1 MKIEYMLIENWR
13 SFYGINEIIF
23 STHEEK
29 NVTLVRAENGVGKT
43 SLLAALN
50 WCLFGILPPAE
61 DFQNPKNLL
70 NNHALNKD
78 RASQTKIEVDF
89 EHRGKKFKAS
99 RTFDQKSQRTNA
111 LKLVELKD
119 GVQTPLSAAVNVD
132 RFINSVLPKEMA
144 PHFFF
149 YGEATSRYADESG
162 AKAFGSAVKN
172 ILGATIAGLALKD
185 LEKAFKAYKREA
197 TDNTNAD
204 ALRKQQQIDEIE
216 VSKKELLEQ
225 LETAKNEEVAAE
237 NIIDQIN
244 KQLLGAEQVGKD
256 QARRDKLNNELKGL
270 KSGFERSAVEAQK
283 WFDKYGTALLAK
295 SFISDVKNLLDKE
308 DTRKKIPGPFNE
320 KFVNEVLEDEQCIC
334 GRPIGHGS
342 AEEKHVK
349 SLLSSASDETM
360 INRVLSTNIALGRL
374 GEKGD
379 NGWRARQR
387 SQQEQVRIQERIAII
402 EAELEEIS
410 ERLLQNDIKDIAQK
424 EQALKNAKSKQRLA
438 IATQERTNGTLS
450 SNERRIEGLIREQD
464 ALLAQSRA
472 AKRFVKRAQLAG
484 DLYNRLEARLY
495 DEEGFAR
502 IDIKL
507 KIDKIIS
514 AFMRKPLTV
523 SIDENYRVTV
533 KDEDGNI
540 ASNSTG
546 EKQMLGLAFTG
557 AIAGFARDRASEEDD
572 ILLSGT
578 EAPLVVDSP
587 FGHLDATYRSGV
599 ADFLPKM
606 APQVILLLSSS
617 QASPEVLKEIT
628 PRIGS
633 EYLLRRYEQT
643 DLGDRTVETVS
654 INDKN
659 ITLTQYGHEFTGT
672 RIEEI
677 T

>member
-1 MKIEYMLIENWR
+1 
-13 SFYGINEIIF
+13 
-23 STHEEK
+23 
-29 NVTLVRAENGVGKT
+29 
-43 SLLAALN
+43 
-50 WCLFGILPPAE
+50 
-61 DFQNPKNLL
+61 
-70 NNHALNKD
+70 
-78 RASQTKIEVDF
+78 
-89 EHRGKKFKAS
+89 
-99 RTFDQKSQRTNA
+99 
-111 LKLVELKD
+111 
-119 GVQTPLSAAVNVD
+119 
-132 RFINSVLPKEMA
+132 
-144 PHFFF
+144 
-149 YGEATSRYADESG
+149 
-162 AKAFGSAVKN
+162 
-172 ILGATIAGLALKD
+172 
-185 LEKAFKAYKREA
+185 
-197 TDNTNAD
+197 
-204 ALRKQQQIDEIE
+204 
-216 VSKKELLEQ
+216 
-225 LETAKNEEVAAE
+225 
-237 NIIDQIN
+237 
-244 KQLLGAEQVGKD
+244 
-256 QARRDKLNNELKGL
+256 
-270 KSGFERSAVEAQK
+270 
-283 WFDKYGTALLAK
+283 
-295 SFISDVKNLLDKE
+295 
-308 DTRKKIPGPFNE
+308 
-320 KFVNEVLEDEQCIC
+320 
-334 GRPIGHGS
+334 
-342 AEEKHVK
+342 
-349 SLLSSASDETM
+349 
-360 INRVLSTNIALGRL
+360 VLSTNIALGRL
-374 GEKGD
+374 DEKGD
-379 NGWRARQR
+379 NGWRARQS
-387 SQQEQVRIQERIAII
+387 SQEEQVRIQERIAII
-402 EAELEEIS
+402 EAELEDIS

-424 EQALKNAKSKQRLA
+424 EQARNNAKSKLRLA
-438 IATQERTNGTLS
+438 IATQGRTNDTLS
-450 SNERRIEGLIREQD
+450 SNDRRIEALIREQD

-533 KDEDGNI
+533 RDEDGNV

-587 FGHLDATYRSGV
+587 FGHLDSTYRSGV

-606 APQVILLLSSS
+606 APQVILLLYSS
-617 QASPEVLKEIT
+617 QASPEVLKEIA

-659 ITLTQYGHEFTGT
+659 ITLTEYGHDFTGT

>member
-13 SFYGINEIIF
+13 SFYGINEIVF
-23 STHEEK
+23 STDVEK

-50 WCLFGILPPAE
+50 WCLFGILPPTE
-61 DFQNPKNLL
+61 DFQNPKSLL
-70 NNHALNKD
+70 NNYALNKD
-78 RASQTKIEVDF
+78 QAQQTRIEVDF
-89 EHRGKKFKAS
+89 EHRGKKYKAS
-99 RTFDQKSQRTNA
+99 RTYDQGSQRTNA
-111 LKLVELKD
+111 MRLVELKD
-119 GVQTPLSAAVNVD
+119 GIHTPLSSAVNVD

-172 ILGATIAGLALKD
+172 ILGATIAGMALKD
-185 LEKAFKAYKREA
+185 LEKAFKAYKKEA
-197 TDNTNAD
+197 TDNTSDD
-204 ALRKQQQIDEIE
+204 AIAIQRKIDEIAA
-216 VSKKELLEQ
+216 SKDELLEQ
-225 LETAKNEEVAAE
+225 LQAAKNEEEAAE
-237 NIIDQIN
+237 KFIDQIN
-244 KQLLGAEQVGKD
+244 KQLLGAEQVGQD
-256 QARRDKLNNELKGL
+256 QVRRNKLTNELKGL
-270 KSGFERSAVEAQK
+270 RSNIERSTAESQR

-295 SFISDVKNLLDKE
+295 SFISDVKELLDKE

-320 KFVNEVLEDEQCIC
+320 KFVKEVLEDEVCIC
-334 GRPIGHGS
+334 GRPIGHDS
-342 AEEKHVK
+342 IEEKHVK
-349 SLLSSASDETM
+349 SLLSSATDEAM
-360 INRVLSTNIALGRL
+360 INRVLSTNLALGRL
-374 GEKGD
+374 EEKGD
-379 NGWRARQR
+379 NGWRVRLGA
-387 SQQEQVRIQERIAII
+387 QQEQVRIQERIAVI

-410 ERLLQNDIKDIAQK
+410 ERLLKNDIKDIAQK
-424 EQALKNAKSKQRLA
+424 EEARKNAKSKLRLA
-438 IATQERTNGTLS
+438 IATQERTNNSLLD
-450 SNERRIEGLIREQD
+450 NDRRINALVTEQD

-484 DLYNRLEARLY
+484 DLHNRLESRLY

-523 SIDENYRVTV
+523 SIDDNYRVIV

-587 FGHLDATYRSGV
+587 FGHLDSKYRSGV

-617 QASPEVLKEIT
+617 QASPEVLKEIE

-643 DLGDRTVETVS
+643 ELGDRTVETVS
-654 INDKN
+654 IKDKN
-659 ITLTQYGHEFTGT
+659 VTLTQYGHDFTGT

-677 T
+677 A